1 MAAQSGKTSDTGEL
15 IEIFSRNV
23 DVVDELLVEIDAL
36 HTKAKRTKKEELLL
50 DRLFKI
56 TRQVLDNNKSLQQ
69 VIENLQKEGR

>member
-23 DVVDELLVEIDAL
+23 DVVDELLVEIDTL
-36 HTKAKRTKKEELLL
+36 NTKAKRTKREELLL
-50 DRLFKI
+50 ERLLKI

-69 VIENLQKEGR
+69 VIENLQKDGR